1 MSTAPPDG
9 FDATTV
15 LLWVARR
22 TGALEALMTSA
33 GTAEE
38 VAAETTLTDR
48 AARVLVGG
56 LADAG
61 IVERVD
67 GTYEPTNRA
76 LGFLARRDLRSI
88 GGRPHEL
95 DLLDRFLELPAAMR
109 SGEVPGEP
117 EGWTRNRLG
126 TAAATDE
133 ATVRAIV
140 TAAVRE
146 APASARV
153 LDVGGA
159 PGHLAREF
167 VARGHDV
174 TVLDDGDA
182 IEACQA
188 LLSPEPIDLLS
199 GDPVEELPADFDLV
213 FAAGMA
219 HLLGPDAN
227 RDLVANAREALVDG
241 GRLVLVDALR
251 GDSPLAPAAALE
263 ALATSER
270 GEVYDAPTVRTWLD
284 DAGFER
290 IDARTIPGTDLRA
303 VVGRA

>member
-1 MSTAPPDG
+1 MSTRPTDG

-15 LLWVARR
+15 LLWIARR

-33 GTAEE
+33 GTADE
-38 VAAETTLTDR
+38 VAAETALTDR
-48 AARVLVGG
+48 AARVLVGA

-61 IVERVD
+61 IVDRVG

-76 LGFLARRDLRSI
+76 LGFLTRRDVRSI
-88 GGRPHEL
+88 GSRPHEL
-95 DLLDRFLELPAAMR
+95 DLLELYRDLPDTLESGTLPDT
-109 SGEVPGEP
+109 PD
-117 EGWTRNRLG
+117 GWTRNRLG
-126 TAAATDE
+126 AAAATDE

-146 APASARV
+146 APARARV

-174 TVLDDGDA
+174 TVLDDPDA
-182 IEACQA
+182 VEACRD
-188 LLSPEPIDLLS
+188 LLAPEPIDLEG
-199 GDPVEELPADFDLV
+199 GDPVAELPDGHDLV
-213 FAAGMA
+213 FAAGVIRS
-219 HLLGPDAN
+219 LGPDEN
-227 RDLVANAREALVDG
+227 REFVANAREALAED

-251 GDSPLAPAAALE
+251 GESALAPAAALE
-263 ALATSER
+263 ALATSEY
-270 GEVYDAPTVRTWLD
+270 GEAYDAGTVRGWLD
-284 DAGFER
+284 EAGFDR
-290 IDARTIPGTDLRA
+290 RSVRTIPGTELQA